1 MKWINNN
8 VTGNTNTMNL
18 LLRRTL
24 VRIVRYSSTHPNP
37 SQEGITTRSPRYST
51 MLCCNKAVQ
60 QDRAVHQSSPFR
72 GLGGLLLCAFV
83 FLWFNSSAQL
93 NTDQQYAKPLKEVLT
108 DIQKKYGI
116 TIKYVDSMVNNKM
129 VTYAEWKY
137 RPDVEVTLDN
147 ILKPLELKVK
157 KEKDKQYKL
166 SAYEY
171 YRWPVEEGWAEMD
184 RIAAQYKTVEEWEK
198 RKAELKPCLK
208 EALQLNH
215 LPAAPNSKPI
225 VTPKRLF
232 DGYSVENVAIEILP
246 GVWINGSLYKPLKF
260 KGKIPVILNPDGHWE
275 KQRYRADCQLRCA
288 AMAKMGAMAFSYD
301 LFAWGE
307 SLLQFKVEDHR
318 RSLAMTIQAL
328 GAIRILDYLL
338 AQKDADTNRVG
349 ITGGSGGGSHTVLM
363 TALDDR
369 IKVSAPVVSLSSY
382 FYGGCPCES
391 GMNIH
396 ACGGRTNNV
405 EIAAMAAPRPQLI
418 VSDGGDWTDKMP
430 EHDFPYLQTMYS
442 WYNKKENV
450 TNVHLP
456 QDKHDFGITKRKPVY
471 VFMAKQLGLNIKAI
485 QDANGNIDESKI
497 TIEPEKS
504 LYVFGENGEKLPA
517 HAVKGFENLERVF
530 AEEIEKARTNQR
542 YKIGL
547 IDLMLLKRQ
556 KLGAITLTAE
566 LKADGVEVDMGGLGN
581 RPTFD
586 NQLLIDSVRN
596 HFIKTAKEKK
606 VEIFCLAMTGYYAQ
620 SFCGRAEY
628 IRSIEDCIKTM
639 QLMNVKHAFLPLG
652 VQCDIKK
659 NPAIRDSVI
668 ARLKIA
674 GKLAEEAG
682 VIIGIE
688 TSLTA
693 KEEVELLKQ
702 IGSPAIKIYFN
713 FSNPLKEG
721 RDLISELKILGKDR
735 ISMIHATNKDS
746 VWLENDPQI
755 DLYKVKKALD
765 EIGWSGWL
773 VIERSRDA
781 RKPSDTKYN
790 YGANTTYL
798 KKVFQ
803 GE

>member
-1 MKWINNN
+1 MIRTSIFHNII
-8 VTGNTNTMNL
+8 VASQSFRRSV
-18 LLRRTL
+18 LR
-24 VRIVRYSSTHPNP
+24 
-37 SQEGITTRSPRYST
+37 
-51 MLCCNKAVQ
+51 A
-60 QDRAVHQSSPFR
+60 AFFF
-72 GLGGLLLCAFV
+72 CAFV
-83 FLWFNSSAQL
+83 SLWQTTNAQL
-93 NTDQQYAKPLKEVLT
+93 NTDNQYSKPLKEVLN
-108 DIQKKYGI
+108 DVQKKYGVV
-116 TIKYVDSMVNNKM
+116 IKFVDSMVKGKT

-166 SAYEY
+166 SVYEY

-208 EALQLNH
+208 EALQLTH
-215 LPAAPNSKPI
+215 LPVVANSKPI
-225 VTPKRLF
+225 ITAKRIF
-232 DGYSVENVAIEILP
+232 DGYTVENIAIEILP
-246 GVWINGSLYKPLKF
+246 GVWINGSLYKPSKY

-275 KQRYRADCQLRCA
+275 KQRYRADCQYRCA

-338 AQKDADTNRVG
+338 AQKDADTNRVA

-391 GMNIH
+391 GMDIH

-405 EIAAMAAPRPQLI
+405 EIAAMAAPRPQLV

-430 EHDFPYLQTMYS
+430 EHDFPYLQKMYS

-456 QDKHDFGITKRKPVY
+456 QDKHDFGITKRTPVY
-471 VFMAKQLGLNIKAI
+471 EFMARHLNLNIKAI
-485 QDANGNIDESKI
+485 QDTNGKIDESKI

-504 LYVFGENGEKLPA
+504 LFVFGDNGEKLPA

-530 AEEIEKARTNQR
+530 ADEVVKAKTNQR

-556 KLGAITLTAE
+556 KLGAITLTAQ
-566 LKADGVEVDMGGLGN
+566 LKADGVEVDMGGLGT

-586 NQLLIDSVRN
+586 NQLLNDTVRN
-596 HFIKTAKEKK
+596 QFIQTAKENT

-620 SFCGRAEY
+620 SFCGRTEY

-639 QLMNVKHAFLPLG
+639 KLMNVKHAFLPLG
-652 VQCDIKK
+652 VQCDMKK
-659 NPAIRDSVI
+659 NPSVRDSVI
-668 ARLKIA
+668 ARLKVA
-674 GKLAEEAG
+674 GKLAEQAG

-721 RDLISELKILGKDR
+721 RDLISEIKILGKDR

-755 DLYKVKKALD
+755 DMYKVKKTLD

-781 RKPSDTKYN
+781 KKASDTKYN
-790 YGANTTYL
+790 YGANTAYL